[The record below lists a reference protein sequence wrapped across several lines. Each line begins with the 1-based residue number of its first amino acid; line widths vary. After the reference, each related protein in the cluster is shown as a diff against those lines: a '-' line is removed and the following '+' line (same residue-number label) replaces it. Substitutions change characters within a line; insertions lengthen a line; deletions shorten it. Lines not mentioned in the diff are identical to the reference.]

1 MPRRYVLFSMS
12 IPEEESD
19 LAMGVLSLY
28 PITGVELKT
37 DMAIACFDQVDWSE
51 GFESAIITDLRAIG
65 VHANYVKATVEED
78 QNWNAEWE
86 SSINPIVVNENIVIV
101 PEWKSNAVSAPIKL
115 IISPK
120 MSFGTGH
127 HSTTR
132 MMCRLME
139 RYVRTSSTWVDVG
152 TGTGVLAILA
162 AKLGAANVY
171 AFDNDEWSIL
181 NAKEN
186 IERNGCQE
194 IIQLE
199 QKELGHS
206 VLPKCDGIAAN
217 LYRHL
222 VIPFANTFIQAL
234 NSYGVIIVSG
244 ILSYD
249 FEDVIKPFVDS
260 KCTIEEKLTEGEW
273 CAVAIVRP

>member
-1 MPRRYVLFSMS
+1 MPKRYVLLTMS
-12 IPEEESD
+12 VPEEETD

-28 PITGVELKT
+28 PVTGVELGT
-37 DMAIACFDQVDWSE
+37 DTAIACFDEVDWRE
-51 GFESAIITDLRAIG
+51 GLEDVIITELRNLG
-65 VHANYVKATVEED
+65 VHARHVKTTIEDD

-86 SSINPIVVNENIVIV
+86 SSINPIVVNENIAIV
-101 PEWKSNAVSAPIKL
+101 PEWKRDLVSAPIKL

-139 RYVRTSSTWVDVG
+139 RYVHAGSTWVDVG

-162 AKLGAANVY
+162 AKLGATSVY

-194 IIQLE
+194 IIQLD
-199 QKELGHS
+199 QNELGQV
-206 VLPKCDGIAAN
+206 VLPECDGIAAN

-222 VIPFANTFIQAL
+222 IIPFANAFIGAL
-234 NSYGVIIVSG
+234 NASGVIIVSG

-249 FEDVIKPFVDS
+249 VEEVIKPFVDAN
-260 KCTIEEKLTEGEW
+260 CVIEEKLTEGEW